1 MQSILS
7 ILQIIVS
14 VALVVAILF
23 QQRGGGGSAIF
34 GGSGG
39 GSGYYTK
46 RGFERIIFIA
56 TIVLAVLFILLS
68 LINLFI

>member
-1 MQSILS
+1 MQS

-39 GSGYYTK
+39 GGYYTK

>member
-1 MQSILS
+1 MQFILS

-14 VALVVAILF
+14 VALVIAILF

-39 GSGYYTK
+39 GGYYTK